1 MFLENIVYFLWQVC
15 ECFFWAFHV
24 FMFRFQINPSLTWF
38 AGFTLRSNQETQP
51 LLSSSS
57 NCPRR
62 MLDSTGENY
71 FQFIAPCFLVF
82 PWCWTVQIIFSLFSF
97 SLLFTLNPSRC
108 SAVYASN
115 QQIQATVDISIFSES
130 QSQPFDFSIINN
142 KQKPVITD
150 QLSIILSWDHMD
162 RRPCQPVCKSQPRL

>member
-1 MFLENIVYFLWQVC
+1 
-15 ECFFWAFHV
+15 
-24 FMFRFQINPSLTWF
+24 MFRFQINPSLTWF
-38 AGFTLRSNQETQP
+38 AGFTRRSNQETQP

-71 FQFIAPCFLVF
+71 FQFVAPCFLVF
-82 PWCWTVQIIFSLFSF
+82 PWCPTVQIIFSLFSF